1 MSRPALVDAA
11 RLRGAAVPR
20 EGGLPPCGP
29 WGTAAALAGAGRAG
43 AEPALPAT
51 EARATGALATGALA
65 TEALAAGALT
75 TDALAGGNGRL
86 LAIVP
91 IDDGGARLAIV
102 GYVLPPSEPA
112 EPPSSAPS
120 LAPVPAVPGGLA
132 AGTAPAAG
140 TGLVVDAARHQA
152 VIRGRDL
159 GLAHREFELL
169 AFLAQHPGQVF
180 SRTQLLTQVWRRDRR
195 GGTRTVDIHVH
206 RIRRKLGAE
215 YARCLVTI
223 RHVGYLYQPAA
234 G

>member
-20 EGGLPPCGP
+20 EAGLPPCGP
-29 WGTAAALAGAGRAG
+29 WGTGAALAGPGR
-43 AEPALPAT
+43 PS
-51 EARATGALATGALA
+51 TGTDLLAA
-65 TEALAAGALT
+65 EALAANALA
-75 TDALAGGNGRL
+75 TDALAANALAANALAANALASGNGRL
-86 LAIVP
+86 LAVVP

-112 EPPSSAPS
+112 EPPS
-120 LAPVPAVPGGLA
+120 LAPVPAAPGGQA
-132 AGTAPAAG
+132 AGPEPAAG

-180 SRTQLLTQVWRRDRR
+180 SRTQLLAQVWRRDRR